1 MPAIRKFSKAIV
13 FGIAIASVFLFGTCA
28 GTRQGLMGYD
38 ITTLPILTNAD
49 SRAITME
56 NPTGGRGI
64 GGQAAGGRK
73 GSPAR
78 RNLGPGEEHV
88 LVDIEG
94 TGVIKHIW
102 LTTRVNPKHMRTM
115 VIRMW
120 WDNEEHP
127 SVEVPLLDF
136 FGQAHGLQRPMDSA
150 LTSVA
155 EGRGFNC
162 YFLMPF
168 ETGARISITNEGDDN
183 VGALF
188 YQVDY
193 DLLPKL
199 PKNCGRFHA
208 QWRRQNP
215 TVEKQDYVILDN
227 VNRPGVFI
235 GMVLGIRFFEPH
247 WWGEGEVK
255 VYFEGDDQ
263 YPTICGTGT
272 EDYFGSAW
280 GIGEFQT
287 QYLGCTLHRS
297 PYVSMYRW
305 HITDPIRF
313 KELRKLTIQQLKW
326 DRGVKETVQDV
337 CSTAF
342 WYQEEPHTPFPS
354 LIGVEKRIAH
364 LAAKEL
370 LEKKE

>member
-1 MPAIRKFSKAIV
+1 MDATQKQTHVIV
-13 FGIAIASVFLFGTCA
+13 FGIAIASAFLFGTCA
-28 GTRQGLMGYD
+28 STPQVLVGYD
-38 ITTLPILTNAD
+38 ITTLPMVADAD
-49 SRAITME
+49 SRSITME

-64 GGQAAGGRK
+64 GGQAGGGRK

-78 RNLGPGEEHV
+78 GDLGPGQEHV
-88 LVDIEG
+88 LADIEG

-102 LTTRVNPKHMRTM
+102 LTTRPDPKHMRTM
-115 VIRMW
+115 VVRMW
-120 WDNEEHP
+120 WDDEEQP

-136 FGQAHGLQRPMDSA
+136 FGQAHGLQMPMDSA
-150 LTSVA
+150 LTCLA

-168 ETGARISITNEGDDN
+168 ETRARITITNEGDDTI
-183 VGALF
+183 GALF

-235 GMVLGIRFFEPH
+235 GMVLGVRFFDPH

-255 VYFEGDDQ
+255 VYFEGDDE

-272 EDYFGSAW
+272 EDYYGSAW

-287 QYLGCTLHRS
+287 QYVGCTLHRN

-313 KELRKLTIQQLKW
+313 KKLRKMTIQQLKW
-326 DRGVKETVQDV
+326 DRGIKETTQDV

-342 WYQEEPHTPFPS
+342 WYQEEPHISFPPLPS
-354 LIGVEKRIAH
+354 VEERLAHIAT
-364 LAAKEL
+364 KEL
-370 LEKKE
+370 LEKKK